1 MQSYQMSASRATD
14 TGLPFCGLPLFDWA
28 ASAAPLP
35 PLSVRVL
42 TRRYGLTEPMAAVV
56 AELSGFGGLAHE

>member
-1 MQSYQMSASRATD
+1 MNGYPNGAICATA
-14 TGLPFCGLPLFDWA
+14 TGLPFSGLPLFDWG
-28 ASAAPLP
+28 ASAAAVP

-42 TRRYGLTEPMAAVV
+42 TRRYGLTEPMATVV